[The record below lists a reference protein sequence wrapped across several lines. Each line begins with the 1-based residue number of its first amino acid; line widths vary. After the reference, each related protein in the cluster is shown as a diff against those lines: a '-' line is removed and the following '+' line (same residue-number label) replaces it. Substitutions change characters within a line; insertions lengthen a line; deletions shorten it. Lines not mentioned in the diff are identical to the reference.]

1 MCEGKRTITAARI
14 GNEERKRERHEVR
27 ERESNESVVG
37 EERTNGESK
46 KSRETVRAMRMKGPL
61 RVSARER

>member
-1 MCEGKRTITAARI
+1 MCKGKRTIAAVRI

-27 ERESNESVVG
+27 ERESNESVAG
-37 EERTNGESK
+37 EEGTNGE
-46 KSRETVRAMRMKGPL
+46 KSRETVRATRTKGPL

>member
-1 MCEGKRTITAARI
+1 MCKGKRTIATARI

-27 ERESNESVVG
+27 ERESNESVAG

-46 KSRETVRAMRMKGPL
+46 KSRETVRVTRTKGPL